1 MTSIGHA
8 DIENNRFVL
17 GTGGN
22 SYGIFG
28 DTSTGNKD
36 STNSLIKHNEFDPES
51 TGDTCASL
59 AGVFNVVV
67 LEQNSCY
74 LAPGAGQGFV
84 LAKDSNGNYPNNDE
98 FYGNDCETASTAFN
112 QICYNIVGAQSV
124 VIGPNNRCENVYNC
138 FQFPADGSAVGIHLA
153 RSLHFAFVA
162 HGGEAQR
169 TFHCDGGRG

>member
-1 MTSIGHA
+1 MYLLANGASSKVLNLTSIGHA
-8 DIENNRFVL
+8 DVENNRFVL

-28 DTSTGNKD
+28 DTSTGDHD

-74 LAPGAGQGFV
+74 LAPGAG
-84 LAKDSNGNYPNNDE
+84 
-98 FYGNDCETASTAFN
+98 YG
-112 QICYNIVGAQSV
+112 ICFREGLERQLS
-124 VIGPNNRCENVYNC
+124 E
-138 FQFPADGSAVGIHLA
+138 
-153 RSLHFAFVA
+153 
-162 HGGEAQR
+162 
-169 TFHCDGGRG
+169 